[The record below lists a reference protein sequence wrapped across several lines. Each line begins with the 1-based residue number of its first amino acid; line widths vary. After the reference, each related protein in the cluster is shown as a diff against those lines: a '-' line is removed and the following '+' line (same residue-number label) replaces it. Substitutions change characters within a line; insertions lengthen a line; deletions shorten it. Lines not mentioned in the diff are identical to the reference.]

1 MGNGTVQRRSYKAP
15 QRGYFSAKGRDVNY
29 GGDYRFIVL
38 PLYGVENE
46 RFFYVRELD
55 NGEYDVTGE
64 GYVVPCHIR
73 LSEYFGDD
81 LKELAGIPIWYY
93 FLDHEGRVI
102 KKERGGVVT

>member
-81 LKELAGIPIWYY
+81 LKELAGVPIWYIY
-93 FLDHEGRVI
+93 WTMRAG
-102 KKERGGVVT
+102 